1 MKPLKLL
8 LGPMFVVV
16 GFCLCSQ
23 NQVFLFAQAEAPVI
37 IDNPEIPKYSGK
49 NAPEL
54 VFKKELSI
62 PLIGRRYS
70 FDVDETGNIYLLES
84 LEASISV
91 FDKDGKITR
100 QFGKK
105 GQGPGEFEISV
116 YLSVSPE
123 KKIYV
128 LDRIRKAIQ
137 IFDDNGNWLERRQ
150 LLSVGMMNNLQ
161 FDSGGCVYIQ
171 DMRNLFA
178 LKDEERIKRGV
189 AGLSRLQKFNSR
201 LEKIMDVEIWDN
213 RFLKKAQGV
222 GYNFLLYH
230 DIFYYQIDANNCL
243 YYGDS
248 SRYEILQMTPEG
260 RVTMIIKKKG
270 SRIPTTKKDLTN

>member
-1 MKPLKLL
+1 
-8 LGPMFVVV
+8 MFVVV